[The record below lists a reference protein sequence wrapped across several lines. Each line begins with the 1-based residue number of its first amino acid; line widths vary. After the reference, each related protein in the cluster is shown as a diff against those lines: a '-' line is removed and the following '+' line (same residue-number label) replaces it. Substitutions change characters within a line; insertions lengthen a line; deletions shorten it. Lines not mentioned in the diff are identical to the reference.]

1 MKQYAGLD
9 VSLKEISICVVD
21 VDGAVLVRGTVL
33 TEPEAVASFLA
44 KQQITPE
51 RIVHESGQLSI
62 WLQRGLVKLS
72 LPVTCIDARRAHKA
86 LSAKLNKSD
95 RADVLKGWPIW
106 HARVGSP
113 PYTSGAKLP
122 TGCAP

>member
-44 KQQITPE
+44 RE
-51 RIVHESGQLSI
+51 R
-62 WLQRGLVKLS
+62 
-72 LPVTCIDARRAHKA
+72 
-86 LSAKLNKSD
+86 
-95 RADVLKGWPIW
+95 
-106 HARVGSP
+106 
-113 PYTSGAKLP
+113 
-122 TGCAP
+122 